1 MISKLVMYA
10 DDTTLFNSSERQKVN
25 PQQRQ
30 QLCDALN
37 KDLQTISDWGSQWL
51 VAFNSS
57 KTQSFLHSRL
67 KGDNAPPCLQM
78 SNSNL
83 QEKDAIS
90 FLGLTVSSDLL
101 RKSYTQNVSKEAAQ
115 RIGNLYRPNR
125 YLSPESVLYL
135 TKQQATAKDTINAG
149 EL

>member
-1 MISKLVMYA
+1 MVRIPVCSILGPTLFLLYINDLPDGMISKLVMYA

-90 FLGLTVSSDLL
+90 FL
-101 RKSYTQNVSKEAAQ
+101 
-115 RIGNLYRPNR
+115 
-125 YLSPESVLYL
+125 
-135 TKQQATAKDTINAG
+135 
-149 EL
+149 